1 MASAGKGGRGSSSRT
16 TRTTTRRSRTAKA
29 SPNSPRTARAPL
41 MAPGTFRSILGIVL
55 LVVGGV
61 TLLALFLGGQGLF
74 GRFVTDVLRPSFGQ
88 GAWLLGVLLI
98 VAGVMVERS
107 ATVHSG
113 WAVMTIGG
121 ILVFLAGE
129 GLIHLVSGGTSSHAD
144 LSAGGGRIGE
154 WLSSGLTNLVGTAG
168 AFVVL
173 VGIVIVGILLM
184 FGLTLRALL
193 QPVSSGGRVLASAT
207 SATVAATVNAAKTR
221 GPSGTDGG
229 AGATAVAP
237 PPAPASRARGKA
249 GPVEPQPAAVQLPLP
264 APTPSP
270 APLSQTVWA
279 GGAPDATLKPPVKQ
293 PATSAN
299 GASKAGDGTLDPGSA
314 PRPPRVWSL
323 PRVDILDLG
332 TAPTNGGNVD
342 HSQNTRIIE
351 EKLRSFQ
358 IPAQVVG
365 VNSGPVVTQYEV
377 KPDVHVK
384 LSRIEGLSDDLAMAL
399 AARSIRIEAPIPG
412 KDVVGIEIPN
422 HAPEAVGF
430 RRLYEDAKME
440 HATSKLTFAL
450 GRDVSGKAYAV
461 DLARMPHL
469 LIAGAT
475 GSGKSVCVNAL
486 ITSLLMRAT
495 PQEVELVL
503 VDLKRVELAAYAN
516 LPHLKAPVIM
526 EPNQARA
533 ALTWAVGQMEDRY
546 KLLAAKGERNLAAY
560 NASVRVEE
568 DERLPYLVLVIDE
581 LADLMM
587 REGRKVEDP
596 IVKLAQKAR
605 AVGIHLVLATQ
616 RPSVNVVT
624 GLIKANVPSR
634 IAFAMASN
642 VDSRTVLDQPGAEDL
657 IGRGD
662 MLYQPSD
669 LPRPVRLQ
677 GVFLSDAEVH
687 AVCDFW
693 RVQEPD
699 PTYDPEVLA
708 GSAEEDPDGGGEFG
722 WLAKMAEDELTPRA
736 AELVMLT
743 GKASTSMMQTKLKV
757 GFNRASRLMEE
768 LERVGIVGPQDPR
781 NPATPRQVYG
791 PENWLRSTEDVD
803 AP

>member
-1 MASAGKGGRGSSSRT
+1 
-16 TRTTTRRSRTAKA
+16 
-29 SPNSPRTARAPL
+29 
-41 MAPGTFRSILGIVL
+41 MAPGTVRSIVGIVL
-55 LVVGGV
+55 LVIGGV

-74 GRFVTDVLRPSFGQ
+74 GQFVTDVLRPSFGQ

-113 WAVMTIGG
+113 WIVMTVGG

-129 GLIHLVSGGTSSHAD
+129 GLIHLISGRKATAAD
-144 LSAGGGRIGE
+144 LSSGGGGIGE
-154 WLSSGLTNLVGTAG
+154 WLSRTLTELVGPAG
-168 AFVVL
+168 AFLVL

-193 QPVSSGGRVLASAT
+193 QPVSTGGRAIANAT
-207 SATVAATVNAAKTR
+207 TATVAATVNAARTLSPRQRR
-221 GPSGTDGG
+221 GPGRPGRRGTP
-229 AGATAVAP
+229 AGRRPCAHQGRSPRSRVPGPWRTSCRCRHP
-237 PPAPASRARGKA
+237 PPARHRSARRCGRAAHRMAPPRRLRGPRWPRPPRSSTSLA
-249 GPVEPQPAAVQLPLP
+249 TDAV
-264 APTPSP
+264 
-270 APLSQTVWA
+270 
-279 GGAPDATLKPPVKQ
+279 
-293 PATSAN
+293 
-299 GASKAGDGTLDPGSA
+299 A
-314 PRPPRVWSL
+314 PRPPRVWVMPS
-323 PRVDILDLG
+323 VDIMDLG
-332 TAPTNGGNVD
+332 SAPTHGGNVD
-342 HSQNTRIIE
+342 HSGNKRIIE

-560 NASVRVEE
+560 NASERVEE

-693 RVQEPD
+693 REQEPE
-699 PTYDPEVLA
+699 PTYDPAVLA
-708 GSAEEDPDGGGEFG
+708 GSAEDAEEGGGEFG

-768 LERVGIVGPQDPR
+768 LEKFGIVGPQDPR

-791 PENWLRSTEDVD
+791 PENWLRSMEDVD

>member
-1 MASAGKGGRGSSSRT
+1 
-16 TRTTTRRSRTAKA
+16 
-29 SPNSPRTARAPL
+29 
-41 MAPGTFRSILGIVL
+41 
-55 LVVGGV
+55 
-61 TLLALFLGGQGLF
+61 
-74 GRFVTDVLRPSFGQ
+74 
-88 GAWLLGVLLI
+88 
-98 VAGVMVERS
+98 
-107 ATVHSG
+107 
-113 WAVMTIGG
+113 
-121 ILVFLAGE
+121 
-129 GLIHLVSGGTSSHAD
+129 
-144 LSAGGGRIGE
+144 
-154 WLSSGLTNLVGTAG
+154 
-168 AFVVL
+168 
-173 VGIVIVGILLM
+173 M

-207 SATVAATVNAAKTR
+207 TATVAATVNAARTLS
-221 GPSGTDGG
+221 PNSADDP
-229 AGATAVAP
+229 ATPAAI
-237 PPAPASRARGKA
+237 APAARGRPRSSE
-249 GPVEPQPAAVQLPLP
+249 GGHPGVRDPVPLRSSCRCRP
-264 APTPSP
+264 PTPSP

-279 GGAPDATLKPPVKQ
+279 GGAPD
-293 PATSAN
+293 
-299 GASKAGDGTLDPGSA
+299 GSA
-314 PRPPRVWSL
+314 KTARQGPGGRRRPRRPAGTGRCRQRRSATATARVGRCPS
-323 PRVDILDLG
+323 VEILDLG
-332 TAPTNGGNVD
+332 SAPTNGGNVD
-342 HSQNTRIIE
+342 HAGNTRIIE

-384 LSRIEGLSDDLAMAL
+384 LSRIEGLADDLAMAL

-422 HAPEAVGF
+422 HAPEVVGF

-568 DERLPYLVLVIDE
+568 DERLPYIVLVIDE
-581 LADLMM
+581 LADLIM

-642 VDSRTVLDQPGAEDL
+642 VDTRTVLDQPGAEDL

-693 RVQEPD
+693 RTQDPE
-699 PTYDPEVLA
+699 PTYDPGRARGQRRGRRGGRRRVRLA
-708 GSAEEDPDGGGEFG
+708 GQDGRGRAHAPRGGAGDAHRQGQHLDDADQAQGRLQPRQPAHGGAGEVRHRRAPG
-722 WLAKMAEDELTPRA
+722 PAQPGHAPPGLRPRELA
-736 AELVMLT
+736 AEH
-743 GKASTSMMQTKLKV
+743 G
-757 GFNRASRLMEE
+757 
-768 LERVGIVGPQDPR
+768 
-781 NPATPRQVYG
+781 
-791 PENWLRSTEDVD
+791 
-803 AP
+803 